1 MASAADM
8 DELINSLKNLPV
20 EVQKNLTL
28 LGELDMKTKK
38 LISGIDKETDDY
50 LKSNAHLTDK
60 KKKKMNRIQRQFNKA
75 REYSDDKVQLAIQ
88 TYALV
93 DEQIKKLDANLAQL
107 DAKYEDK
114 AIGSTINMGEGS
126 QKKKLQ
132 KTKDKGLPVKVFDMP
147 VDPNEPKYCLC
158 YQVSYGNMICCDNP
172 DCSIEWFHFEC
183 VNLTIK
189 PAGKWFCPNCK
200 KTGEKKIDIFKK
212 K

>member
-1 MASAADM
+1 MVLHLN
-8 DELINSLKNLPV
+8 EINKNYILGLKNLPV

-93 DEQIKKLDANLAQL
+93 
-107 DAKYEDK
+107 
-114 AIGSTINMGEGS
+114 
-126 QKKKLQ
+126 
-132 KTKDKGLPVKVFDMP
+132 
-147 VDPNEPKYCLC
+147 C
-158 YQVSYGNMICCDNP
+158 
-172 DCSIEWFHFEC
+172 
-183 VNLTIK
+183 
-189 PAGKWFCPNCK
+189 
-200 KTGEKKIDIFKK
+200 
-212 K
+212 